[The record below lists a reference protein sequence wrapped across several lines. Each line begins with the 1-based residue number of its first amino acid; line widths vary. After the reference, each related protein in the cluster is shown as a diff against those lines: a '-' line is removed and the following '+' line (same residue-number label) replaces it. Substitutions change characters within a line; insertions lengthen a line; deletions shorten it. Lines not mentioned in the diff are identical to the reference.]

1 MTQYITGEIPA
12 FQFEVAYL
20 EMFIEE
26 TRFLSEDVYDALNN
40 LFLDVD
46 AYCGDVSLRDDED
59 LDEEDLVASVKEA
72 LKKLT

>member
-46 AYCGDVSLRDDED
+46 AYCADVSLRDDED
-59 LDEEDLVASVKEA
+59 LDEEDL
-72 LKKLT
+72 